1 MRLVPQDLMF
11 LPLNMST
18 HFQSPRYQARLN
30 ANSRF
35 LRLPAELRNR
45 IYHYVNIT
53 DLQTFADK
61 MVKPG
66 LLNTC
71 PQLREEYSDV
81 FFGNEAL
88 KIEAYHGGA
97 SSWHQVQNKL
107 AKRAIFEDCVFTDL
121 LDFWSVGSSRRYCQR
136 IYSDWQGN
144 VQTGIMT
151 IITRSGIRRWQ
162 WSRAYAD

>member
-1 MRLVPQDLMF
+1 MAANVQT
-11 LPLNMST
+11 S
-18 HFQSPRYQARLN
+18 RYQAQLIGN
-30 ANSRF
+30 PRF
-35 LRLPAELRNR
+35 LTLPAELRNR
-45 IYHYVNIT
+45 IYQYVTIT

-61 MVKPG
+61 MIKPG
-66 LLNTC
+66 LLNAS
-71 PQLREEYSDV
+71 PQLRDEYSDV

-88 KIEAYHGGA
+88 KFDAYHGAA
-97 SSWHQVQNKL
+97 SSWHQVRSKQ

-162 WSRAYAD
+162 WSRAHAD